1 MMVKIEIR
9 DGAVLPSSAELR
21 EKYGLGAEDSFTL
34 LDLGDDIFLLTTRT
48 SIVPALVAEMEA
60 QRVEN
65 GVTLEDFLN
74 GAAEQRWQ
82 LYQERMRA

>member
-1 MMVKIEIR
+1 
-9 DGAVLPSSAELR
+9 
-21 EKYGLGAEDSFTL
+21 
-34 LDLGDDIFLLTTRT
+34 LGDNIFLLTTRT

-60 QRVEN
+60 QRIEN
-65 GVTLEDFLN
+65 GVTLEDLLN